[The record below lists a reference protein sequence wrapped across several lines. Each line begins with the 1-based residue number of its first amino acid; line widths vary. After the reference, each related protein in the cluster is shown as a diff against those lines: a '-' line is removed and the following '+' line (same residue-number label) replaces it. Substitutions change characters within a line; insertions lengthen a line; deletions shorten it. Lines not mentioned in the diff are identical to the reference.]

1 MAFRFIKKISNPFI
15 LLAKCISQKNKVLSI
30 SVSHKALTGIKI
42 EVRPGTIIDESTR
55 VGSYTYIGRNVS
67 ISKTNIGRYVSI
79 ANNVSIGQGDHDLN
93 RISTSSN
100 FYNDAGEELTSKPC
114 SIASDVW
121 IGVDAVILRGVSI
134 GTGAVVGANSVVTR
148 DIPAYSIAV
157 GVPAKILRNRFTN
170 EKISKIL
177 KSQWWEN
184 DLGTARKIIEGLEK
198 NDD

>member
-30 SVSHKALTGIKI
+30 SVSHKALSGIKI

-157 GVPAKILRNRFTN
+157 GVPAKILRNRFTD

>member
-1 MAFRFIKKISNPFI
+1 MAFRLIKKISNILI
-15 LLAKCISQKNKVLSI
+15 LLTRCISRKNKVLSM
-30 SVSHKALTGIKI
+30 SVSHKALSGIKI
-42 EVRPGTIIDESTR
+42 EVRPGTVIDECTR

-79 ANNVSIGQGDHDLN
+79 ANNVSIGQGDHDLS

-100 FYNDAGEELTSKPC
+100 FYHDAAKELTSKPC

-157 GVPAKILRNRFTN
+157 GTPAKILRNRFTD
-170 EKISKIL
+170 EKIKKIL

-184 DLGTARKIIEGLEK
+184 DLEMARKIIKDLEK
-198 NDD
+198 DDA